1 MKLWLLR
8 HAQVLVDPGICYGS
22 SNVDCD
28 TEATI
33 VAAKNFAPYP
43 AKDCVVWTS
52 PSARAS
58 KLAEAVSRI
67 RPDLKGPNADHRLK
81 EMDFGLW
88 EMQPWESIPR
98 ADIDAWVEAFPHY
111 CFGGKECVQ
120 DVLDRVAKAL
130 IDATL
135 SGAAEMI
142 WVTHAGVIRAVQFL
156 STEEKR
162 TKISLANEWPSSA
175 PSMGE
180 WICLEIPK

>member
-28 TEATI
+28 IKATI

-43 AKDCVVWTS
+43 AKDCVIWTS

-88 EMQPWESIPR
+88 EMQSWMSIPR
-98 ADIDAWVEAFPHY
+98 AEFDAWVEAFPHY

-120 DVLDRVAKAL
+120 DVLDRVAEAL
-130 IDATL
+130 TDATL
-135 SGAAEMI
+135 SGAAEMV

-156 STEEKR
+156 STDEKR
-162 TKISLANEWPSSA
+162 SKIVSANEWPSSA
-175 PSMGE
+175 PLMGE
-180 WICLEIPK
+180 WIYLEIPK

>member
-8 HAQVLVDPGICYGS
+8 HAQVLVDSGICYGS
-22 SNVDCD
+22 SNVDCNI
-28 TEATI
+28 EATI

-43 AKDCVVWTS
+43 AKDCVIWTS

-88 EMQPWESIPR
+88 EMQSWESIPR
-98 ADIDAWVEAFPHY
+98 PAIDMWVDAFPHHR
-111 CFGGKECVQ
+111 FGGKECAQ
-120 DVLDRVAKAL
+120 DVLDRVADAL
-130 IDATL
+130 ADACR
-135 SGAAEMI
+135 SGAPEMV

-156 STEEKR
+156 STDEKR
-162 TKISLANEWPSSA
+162 SKIVSAAEWPSFTL
-175 PSMGE
+175 PMGE
-180 WICLEIPK
+180 WICLNISK

>member
-22 SNVDCD
+22 SDVDYD

-33 VAAKNFAPYP
+33 TSAKNFAPYP
-43 AKDCVVWTS
+43 AKDCVIRTS

-58 KLAEAVSRI
+58 KLAEAVSQI

-81 EMDFGLW
+81 EMDFGHW
-88 EMQPWESIPR
+88 EMQSWESIPR

-120 DVLDRVAKAL
+120 DVLDRVAEAL
-130 IDATL
+130 TDATL
-135 SGAAEMI
+135 SGAPEMVWI
-142 WVTHAGVIRAVQFL
+142 THAGVIRAVQFL

-175 PSMGE
+175 PSMGK

>member
-8 HAQVLVDPGICYGS
+8 HALVLVDSGICYGS

-28 TEATI
+28 NKATI
-33 VAAKNFAPYP
+33 TAAKNFAPYP
-43 AKDCVVWTS
+43 AKNCVIWTS

-88 EMQPWESIPR
+88 EMQPWVSIPR

-120 DVLDRVAKAL
+120 DVLDRVTEAL
-130 IDATL
+130 TDATL
-135 SGAAEMI
+135 SGAQEMA

-156 STEEKR
+156 STPEKR
-162 TKISLANEWPSSA
+162 KKISSANEWPSFA
-175 PSMGE
+175 PPMGE
-180 WICLEIPK
+180 WICLDISK